1 MVLDMSCLNIRKNY
15 VVLLLVFF
23 FFKQKTAYE
32 MRISDWSSDM
42 CSSDLNGI
50 ARGRRG
56 GVARHAVLR
65 DREGQEIRLFH
76 RGSPWRRQDRDTG
89 ENQRRRRAGGADR
102 DGRRPLLP
110 AGLFRR
116 RLGRDPARPWRH
128 RLGCGSRVAAQ
139 ELAGRRSA
147 EHTSELQSRMRITYA
162 VFYLKHKR
170 TENHQTKL
178 K

>member
-110 AGLFRR
+110 AGLFRS
-116 RLGRDPARPWRH
+116 ATT
-128 RLGCGSRVAAQ
+128 A
-139 ELAGRRSA
+139 RRSA
-147 EHTSELQSRMRITYA
+147 ETRSEIQSAMRISYA
-162 VFYLKHKR
+162 DSCMNIH
-170 TENHQTKL
+170 T
-178 K
+178 